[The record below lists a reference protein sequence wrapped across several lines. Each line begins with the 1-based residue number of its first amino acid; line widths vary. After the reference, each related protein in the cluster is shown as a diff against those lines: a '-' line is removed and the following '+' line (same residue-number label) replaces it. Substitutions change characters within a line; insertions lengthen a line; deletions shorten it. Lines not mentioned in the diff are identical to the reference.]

1 MNTLFLKAPQL
12 TAEIMRAHYCEH
24 DLDKILPLFHE
35 TLTWIGAGEDQICYD
50 YEMIKDFFLRTY
62 AEKAVPDCIITDEDY
77 RLVSWDEH
85 SCLVAGRCWIAT
97 KPETGY
103 VLRAHQRVTFSY
115 KLVDGEL
122 KITLIHISNPYADM
136 REGEDFPAQIGRQSY
151 EYLQRL
157 LVEKSRQ
164 IALLNSTVS
173 SGLKANWDD
182 ECYSLFYVNEGLC
195 RMLGYTEEELMAKCR
210 GRMTELVYPP
220 DLPQALADCERCFA
234 NSLTYSTEY
243 RMQRKD
249 GKLIW
254 VWDTGSKSKNEE
266 GKTVINS
273 VIVDITERRHTND
286 TIRRQKAFFQSL
298 YDTTLCALVQYDLN
312 GTFLNANAFTF
323 DVIGYTEEQFRT
335 ETGGS
340 LMSIV
345 HPCDVDT
352 VREHIE
358 RLIAD
363 LRPTV
368 YNCRIIRRDGA
379 VRWVCASA
387 NIINNM
393 DGVPVIQAAYSDV
406 TELQRVERERD
417 STYDSIPGGVAKVLI
432 GTQLSLLEANDNF
445 FQMLGT
451 DRTAYKGTLS
461 AVAPADRG
469 AIVTAFMEAAETD
482 APVDIEYRCRRFDNE
497 QTIWIHLIARFVENA
512 HGAKVYQCVFIDITK
527 QKTAQIQL
535 YRERDR
541 YRIIMENSADVIY
554 EYDRKTDTVV
564 FYETIRRGDE
574 TEIAKHVSPN
584 FSKKLY
590 DQKIAHPEDAETAM
604 RVFSGTQGGSAE
616 VRLRNLK
623 INGDYVWCLLQGQ
636 PVYENG
642 ALARVVGIIRDI
654 TENKRISQEK
664 ERLQRI
670 FDLELRRDYE
680 SICQINPSTGRYVMW
695 TPSNASYYDI
705 PTSGIFSE
713 ELAHAISRIV
723 CGEDQET
730 CLKTLSIG
738 NMLKTLEEEK
748 EGTCYYRVL
757 TPDGSLRW
765 KCARYTYFG
774 DDGSILLNVRD
785 VHDIRIAQQQE
796 ENRFRAI
803 LRETCEYIIETDVE
817 TKSYTLHLPTLINR
831 YPLEACS
838 DYGSLI
844 ARYSE
849 RYVAPEDR
857 ESFLRAVSLPEA
869 LSRMRREGGSCSIK
883 YTVNTN
889 GSPAYKT
896 WNMSLYRYDDNREYM
911 LSYILDITK
920 LVLEQ
925 QEKEREAERNRQII
939 KDALTA
945 AEQASRAKS
954 DFLSRMSHEIRTP
967 MNAVIGMTTIAA
979 ASLDN
984 RDKLTDCLGKIG
996 LSSRYLLSL
1005 INDILDMSRIES
1017 GKVSIINEEFDFRS
1031 FVEGISSLIY
1041 PQAKNKNIVFDL
1053 NIEGVVDERYRGDPL
1068 RLNQVLINILSNAL
1082 KFTPEWRS
1090 VHLSI
1095 RETRRVRDRA
1105 YLQFIVRD
1113 TGIGMEKGL
1122 LERIFEP
1129 FEQGGASISHSY
1141 GGSGLG
1147 LAISSNLISLMNG
1160 HISVSS
1166 TPGVGSEFVVELPL
1180 LTVPD
1185 NTPKQD
1191 VSLEDIRVL
1200 VVDDDLVTCEHT
1212 TLILNRIGVD
1222 AEYVTSGKAAVTRVK
1237 SALQRHTCY
1246 NIALVDWK
1254 MPDMDG
1260 VETARSIRRI
1270 VGPDTLV
1277 IIMSAYDWTEIEA
1290 RAREAGVDFFISK
1303 PIFQSVV
1310 QDVLLKATRR
1320 RQSAATLPV
1329 QKEDFAGR
1337 RILLV
1342 EDNELNMEIAKFMLE
1357 NNGIRVECAADGE
1370 EAVKKFEK
1378 AQPGYYDVI
1387 FMDIMM
1393 PNMNGWDA
1401 ARKIRSMK
1409 RTDAG
1414 TIPIIAMSANAF
1426 AEDIINSRMAG
1437 MNVHLAKPLDT
1448 EKMIAALKQCMT
1460 DNRDIKLHED
1470 L

>member
-35 TLTWIGAGEDQICYD
+35 TLTWIGAGEEQICYD
-50 YEMIKDFFLRTY
+50 YKMIKDFFIRTY

-103 VLRAHQRVTFSY
+103 VIRAHQRVTFSY

-136 REGEDFPAQIGRQSY
+136 REGEDFPEQIGRQSY

-157 LVEKSRQ
+157 LVEKTRQ

-182 ECYSLFYVNEGLC
+182 EYYSLFYVNEGLC

-220 DLPQALADCERCFA
+220 DLPQALTDCERCFA

-249 GKLIW
+249 GKFIW

-363 LRPTV
+363 RRPTV

-379 VRWVCASA
+379 VRWLCASA

-497 QTIWIHLIARFVENA
+497 RTIWIHLIARFVENA

-574 TEIAKHVSPN
+574 NEIAKHVSPN

-604 RVFSGTQGGSAE
+604 RVFSGIQGGSAE

-680 SICQINPSTGRYVMW
+680 SICQINPSTGRYVMC

-723 CGEDQET
+723 CSEDRET
-730 CLKTLSIG
+730 CLKTMSIG

-831 YPLEACS
+831 YPLADCS

-857 ESFLRAVSLPEA
+857 EAFLRAVSLPEA
-869 LSRMRREGGSCSIK
+869 LNRMRREGGSCSIK

-925 QEKEREAERNRQII
+925 QEKEREAERNRPII

-1082 KFTPEWRS
+1082 KFTPEWHS

-1113 TGIGMEKGL
+1113 TGIGMEQGL
-1122 LERIFEP
+1122 LTRIFEP

-1147 LAISSNLISLMNG
+1147 LAISSNLVSLMNG

-1342 EDNELNMEIAKFMLE
+1342 EDNEINMEIARTLLE
-1357 NNGIRVECAADGE
+1357 FRNASVDGACNGQQAVEMFRSSPPNHYDAVLMDVRMPVMDGIAATQSIRGLNRA
-1370 EAVKKFEK
+1370 
-1378 AQPGYYDVI
+1378 
-1387 FMDIMM
+1387 
-1393 PNMNGWDA
+1393 DA
-1401 ARKIRSMK
+1401 A
-1409 RTDAG
+1409 TV
-1414 TIPIIAMSANAF
+1414 PILAMTANAF
-1426 AEDIINSRMAG
+1426 AEDIEQSRKAG
-1437 MNVHLAKPLDT
+1437 MNEHLAKPIEPETLY
-1448 EKMIAALKQCMT
+1448 ARLASYF
-1460 DNRDIKLHED
+1460 R
-1470 L
+1470 

>member
-50 YEMIKDFFLRTY
+50 YETIKDFFLRTY

-136 REGEDFPAQIGRQSY
+136 QEGEDFPAQIGRQSY

-273 VIVDITERRHTND
+273 VIVDITERHHTND

-363 LRPTV
+363 RRPTV

-623 INGDYVWCLLQGQ
+623 INRDYVWCLLQGQ

-1222 AEYVTSGKAAVTRVK
+1222 AEYVTSGKAAVTRVN

-1320 RQSAATLPV
+1320 RQSADTLPV

-1342 EDNELNMEIAKFMLE
+1342 EDNEINMEIARTLLE
-1357 NNGIRVECAADGE
+1357 FRNASVDGACNGQQAVEMFRSSPQNHYDAVLMDVRMPVMDGIAATQAIRGLDRA
-1370 EAVKKFEK
+1370 
-1378 AQPGYYDVI
+1378 
-1387 FMDIMM
+1387 
-1393 PNMNGWDA
+1393 DA
-1401 ARKIRSMK
+1401 A
-1409 RTDAG
+1409 TV
-1414 TIPIIAMSANAF
+1414 PILAMTANAF
-1426 AEDIINSRMAG
+1426 AEDIERSRKAG
-1437 MNVHLAKPLDT
+1437 MNEHLAKPIEPETLY
-1448 EKMIAALKQCMT
+1448 ARLASYF
-1460 DNRDIKLHED
+1460 R
-1470 L
+1470 

>member
-50 YEMIKDFFLRTY
+50 CETIKDFFLRTY

-103 VLRAHQRVTFSY
+103 VIRAHQRVTFSY

-136 REGEDFPAQIGRQSY
+136 REGEDFPEQIGRQSY

-157 LVEKSRQ
+157 LVEKTRQ

-182 ECYSLFYVNEGLC
+182 EYYSLFYVNEGLC

-220 DLPQALADCERCFA
+220 DLPQALTDCERCFA

-249 GKLIW
+249 GKFIW

-363 LRPTV
+363 RRPTV
-368 YNCRIIRRDGA
+368 YNCRIIRRDGT
-379 VRWVCASA
+379 VRWLCASA

-497 QTIWIHLIARFVENA
+497 RTIWIHLIARFVENA

-574 TEIAKHVSPN
+574 NEIAKHVSPN

-590 DQKIAHPEDAETAM
+590 DQKIAHPEDAETVM
-604 RVFSGTQGGSAE
+604 RVFSGVQGGSAE

-623 INGDYVWCLLQGQ
+623 LNGDYVWCLLQGQ

-680 SICQINPSTGRYVMW
+680 SICQINPSTGRYVMC

-723 CGEDQET
+723 CSEDRET
-730 CLKTLSIG
+730 CLKTMSIG

-831 YPLEACS
+831 YPLADCS

-857 ESFLRAVSLPEA
+857 EAFLRAVSLPEA
-869 LSRMRREGGSCSIK
+869 LNRMRREGGSCSIK

-1082 KFTPEWRS
+1082 KFTPEWHS

-1113 TGIGMEKGL
+1113 TGIGMEKDL
-1122 LERIFEP
+1122 LTRIFEP

-1147 LAISSNLISLMNG
+1147 LAISSNLVSLMNG

-1342 EDNELNMEIAKFMLE
+1342 EDNEINMEIARTLLE
-1357 NNGIRVECAADGE
+1357 FRNASVDGACNGQQAVEMFRSSPPNHYDAVLMDVRMPVMDGIAATQSIRGLNRA
-1370 EAVKKFEK
+1370 
-1378 AQPGYYDVI
+1378 
-1387 FMDIMM
+1387 
-1393 PNMNGWDA
+1393 DA
-1401 ARKIRSMK
+1401 A
-1409 RTDAG
+1409 TV
-1414 TIPIIAMSANAF
+1414 PILAMTANAF
-1426 AEDIINSRMAG
+1426 AEDIEQSRKAG
-1437 MNVHLAKPLDT
+1437 MNEHLAKPIEPETLY
-1448 EKMIAALKQCMT
+1448 ARLASYF
-1460 DNRDIKLHED
+1460 R
-1470 L
+1470 

>member
-35 TLTWIGAGEDQICYD
+35 TLTWIGAGEEQICYD
-50 YEMIKDFFLRTY
+50 YKMIKDFFIRTY

-103 VLRAHQRVTFSY
+103 VIRAHQRVTFSY

-136 REGEDFPAQIGRQSY
+136 REGEDFPEQIGRQSY

-157 LVEKSRQ
+157 LVEKTRQ

-182 ECYSLFYVNEGLC
+182 EYYSLFYVNEGLC

-220 DLPQALADCERCFA
+220 DLPQALTDCERCFA

-249 GKLIW
+249 GKFIW

-335 ETGGS
+335 ETGGL

-363 LRPTV
+363 RRPTV

-379 VRWVCASA
+379 VRWLCASA

-497 QTIWIHLIARFVENA
+497 RTIWIHLIARFVENA

-574 TEIAKHVSPN
+574 NEIAKHVSPN

-590 DQKIAHPEDAETAM
+590 DQKIAHPEDAETVM
-604 RVFSGTQGGSAE
+604 RVFSGVQGGSAE

-623 INGDYVWCLLQGQ
+623 LNGDYVWCLLQGQ

-680 SICQINPSTGRYVMW
+680 SICQINPSTGRYVMC

-723 CGEDQET
+723 CSEDRET
-730 CLKTLSIG
+730 CLKTMSIG

-831 YPLEACS
+831 YPLADCS

-857 ESFLRAVSLPEA
+857 EAFLRAVSLPEA
-869 LSRMRREGGSCSIK
+869 LNRMRREGGSCSIK

-1082 KFTPEWRS
+1082 KFTPEWHS

-1105 YLQFIVRD
+1105 YLQFVVRD

-1122 LERIFEP
+1122 LTRIFEP

-1147 LAISSNLISLMNG
+1147 LAISSNLVSLMNG

-1342 EDNELNMEIAKFMLE
+1342 EDNEINMEIARTLLE
-1357 NNGIRVECAADGE
+1357 FRNASVDGACNGQQAVEMFRSSPPNHYDAVLMDVRMPVMDGIAATQAIRGLNRA
-1370 EAVKKFEK
+1370 
-1378 AQPGYYDVI
+1378 
-1387 FMDIMM
+1387 
-1393 PNMNGWDA
+1393 DA
-1401 ARKIRSMK
+1401 A
-1409 RTDAG
+1409 TV
-1414 TIPIIAMSANAF
+1414 PILAMTANAF
-1426 AEDIINSRMAG
+1426 AEDIEQSRKAG
-1437 MNVHLAKPLDT
+1437 MNEHLAKPIEPETLY
-1448 EKMIAALKQCMT
+1448 ARLASYF
-1460 DNRDIKLHED
+1460 R
-1470 L
+1470 

>member
-35 TLTWIGAGEDQICYD
+35 TLTWIGAGEEQICYD
-50 YEMIKDFFLRTY
+50 YKMIKDFFIRTY

-103 VLRAHQRVTFSY
+103 VIRAHQRVTFSY

-136 REGEDFPAQIGRQSY
+136 REGEDFPEQIGRQSY

-157 LVEKSRQ
+157 LVEKTRQ

-182 ECYSLFYVNEGLC
+182 EYYSLFYVNEGLC

-220 DLPQALADCERCFA
+220 DLPQALTDCERCFA

-249 GKLIW
+249 GKFIW

-363 LRPTV
+363 RRPTV
-368 YNCRIIRRDGA
+368 YNCRIIRRDGT
-379 VRWVCASA
+379 VRWLCASA

-497 QTIWIHLIARFVENA
+497 RTIWIHLIARFVENA

-574 TEIAKHVSPN
+574 NEIAKHVSPN

-590 DQKIAHPEDAETAM
+590 DQKIAHPEDAETVM
-604 RVFSGTQGGSAE
+604 RVFSGVQGGSAE

-623 INGDYVWCLLQGQ
+623 LNGDYVWCLLQGQ

-680 SICQINPSTGRYVMW
+680 SICQINPSTGRYVMC

-723 CGEDQET
+723 CSEDRET
-730 CLKTLSIG
+730 CLKTMSIG

-831 YPLEACS
+831 YPLADCS

-857 ESFLRAVSLPEA
+857 EAFLRAVSLPEA
-869 LSRMRREGGSCSIK
+869 LNRMRREGGSCSIK

-1068 RLNQVLINILSNAL
+1068 RLNQVLINSLSNAL
-1082 KFTPEWRS
+1082 KFTPEWHS

-1122 LERIFEP
+1122 LTRIFEP

-1147 LAISSNLISLMNG
+1147 LAISSNLVSLMNG

-1342 EDNELNMEIAKFMLE
+1342 EDNEINMEIARTLLE
-1357 NNGIRVECAADGE
+1357 FRNASVDGACNGQQAVEMFRSSPPNHYDAVLMDVRMPVMDGIAATQSIRGLNRA
-1370 EAVKKFEK
+1370 
-1378 AQPGYYDVI
+1378 
-1387 FMDIMM
+1387 
-1393 PNMNGWDA
+1393 DA
-1401 ARKIRSMK
+1401 A
-1409 RTDAG
+1409 TV
-1414 TIPIIAMSANAF
+1414 PILAMTANAF
-1426 AEDIINSRMAG
+1426 AEDIEQSRKAG
-1437 MNVHLAKPLDT
+1437 MNEHLAKPIEPETLY
-1448 EKMIAALKQCMT
+1448 ARLASYF
-1460 DNRDIKLHED
+1460 R
-1470 L
+1470 

>member
-50 YEMIKDFFLRTY
+50 YETIKDFFLRTY

-136 REGEDFPAQIGRQSY
+136 QEGEDFPAQIGRQSY

-363 LRPTV
+363 RRPTV

-604 RVFSGTQGGSAE
+604 QVFSGIQGGSAE

-1320 RQSAATLPV
+1320 RQSADTLPV

-1342 EDNELNMEIAKFMLE
+1342 EDNEINMEIARTLLE
-1357 NNGIRVECAADGE
+1357 FRNASVDGACNGQQAVEMFRSSPQNHYDAVLMDVRMPVMDGIAATQAIRGLDRA
-1370 EAVKKFEK
+1370 
-1378 AQPGYYDVI
+1378 
-1387 FMDIMM
+1387 
-1393 PNMNGWDA
+1393 DA
-1401 ARKIRSMK
+1401 A
-1409 RTDAG
+1409 TV
-1414 TIPIIAMSANAF
+1414 PILAMTANAF
-1426 AEDIINSRMAG
+1426 AEDIERSRKAG
-1437 MNVHLAKPLDT
+1437 MNEHLAKPIEPETLY
-1448 EKMIAALKQCMT
+1448 ARLASYF
-1460 DNRDIKLHED
+1460 R
-1470 L
+1470 

>member
-35 TLTWIGAGEDQICYD
+35 TLTWIGAGEEQICYD
-50 YEMIKDFFLRTY
+50 YKMIKDFFIRTY

-103 VLRAHQRVTFSY
+103 VIRAHQRVTFSY

-136 REGEDFPAQIGRQSY
+136 REGEDFPEQIGRQSY

-157 LVEKSRQ
+157 LVEKTRQ

-182 ECYSLFYVNEGLC
+182 EYYSLFYVNEGLC

-220 DLPQALADCERCFA
+220 DLPQALTDCERCFA

-249 GKLIW
+249 GKFIW

-363 LRPTV
+363 RRPTV
-368 YNCRIIRRDGA
+368 YNCRIIRRDGT
-379 VRWVCASA
+379 VRWLCASA

-497 QTIWIHLIARFVENA
+497 RTIWIHLIARFVENA

-574 TEIAKHVSPN
+574 NEIAKHVSPN

-590 DQKIAHPEDAETAM
+590 DQKIAHPEDAETVM
-604 RVFSGTQGGSAE
+604 RVFSGVQGGSAE

-623 INGDYVWCLLQGQ
+623 LNGDYVWCLLQGQ

-680 SICQINPSTGRYVMW
+680 SICQINPSTGRYVMC

-713 ELAHAISRIV
+713 ELEHAISRIV
-723 CGEDQET
+723 CSEDRET
-730 CLKTLSIG
+730 CLKTMSIG

-831 YPLEACS
+831 YPLADCS

-857 ESFLRAVSLPEA
+857 EAFLRAVSLPEA
-869 LSRMRREGGSCSIK
+869 LNRMRREGGSCSIK

-1122 LERIFEP
+1122 LTRIFEP

-1342 EDNELNMEIAKFMLE
+1342 EDNEINMEIARTLLE
-1357 NNGIRVECAADGE
+1357 FRNASVDGACNGQQAVEMFRSSPPNHYDAVLMDVRMPVMDGIAATQAIRGLNRA
-1370 EAVKKFEK
+1370 
-1378 AQPGYYDVI
+1378 
-1387 FMDIMM
+1387 
-1393 PNMNGWDA
+1393 DA
-1401 ARKIRSMK
+1401 A
-1409 RTDAG
+1409 TV
-1414 TIPIIAMSANAF
+1414 PILAMTANAF
-1426 AEDIINSRMAG
+1426 AEDIEQSRKAG
-1437 MNVHLAKPLDT
+1437 MNEHLAKPIEPETLY
-1448 EKMIAALKQCMT
+1448 ARLASYF
-1460 DNRDIKLHED
+1460 R
-1470 L
+1470 

>member
-50 YEMIKDFFLRTY
+50 CETIKDFFLRTY

-103 VLRAHQRVTFSY
+103 VIRAHQRVTFSY

-136 REGEDFPAQIGRQSY
+136 REGEDFPEQIGRQSY

-157 LVEKSRQ
+157 LVEKTRQ

-182 ECYSLFYVNEGLC
+182 EYYSLFYVNEGLC

-220 DLPQALADCERCFA
+220 DLPQALTDCERCFA

-335 ETGGS
+335 ETGGL

-363 LRPTV
+363 RRPTV

-379 VRWVCASA
+379 VRWLCASA

-497 QTIWIHLIARFVENA
+497 RTIWIHLIARFVENA

-574 TEIAKHVSPN
+574 NEIAKHVSPN

-590 DQKIAHPEDAETAM
+590 DQKIAHPEDAETVM
-604 RVFSGTQGGSAE
+604 RVFSGVQGGSAE

-623 INGDYVWCLLQGQ
+623 LNGDYVWCLLQGQ

-680 SICQINPSTGRYVMW
+680 SICQINPSTGRYVMC

-723 CGEDQET
+723 CSEDRET
-730 CLKTLSIG
+730 CLKTMSIG

-831 YPLEACS
+831 YPLADCS

-857 ESFLRAVSLPEA
+857 EAFLRAVSLPEA
-869 LSRMRREGGSCSIK
+869 LNRMRREGGSCSIK

-1113 TGIGMEKGL
+1113 TGIGMETGL

-1320 RQSAATLPV
+1320 RQSADTLPV

-1342 EDNELNMEIAKFMLE
+1342 EDNEINMEIARTLLE
-1357 NNGIRVECAADGE
+1357 FRNASVDGACNGQQAVEMFRSSPQNHYDAVLMDVRMPVMDGIAATQAIRGLDRA
-1370 EAVKKFEK
+1370 
-1378 AQPGYYDVI
+1378 
-1387 FMDIMM
+1387 
-1393 PNMNGWDA
+1393 DA
-1401 ARKIRSMK
+1401 A
-1409 RTDAG
+1409 TV
-1414 TIPIIAMSANAF
+1414 PILAMTANAF
-1426 AEDIINSRMAG
+1426 AEDIERSRKAG
-1437 MNVHLAKPLDT
+1437 MNEHLAKPIEPETLY
-1448 EKMIAALKQCMT
+1448 ARLASYF
-1460 DNRDIKLHED
+1460 R
-1470 L
+1470 

>member
-35 TLTWIGAGEDQICYD
+35 TLTWIGAGEEQICYD
-50 YEMIKDFFLRTY
+50 YKMIKDFFIRTY

-103 VLRAHQRVTFSY
+103 VIRAHQRVTFSY

-136 REGEDFPAQIGRQSY
+136 REGEDFPEQIGRQSY

-157 LVEKSRQ
+157 LVEKTRQ

-182 ECYSLFYVNEGLC
+182 EYYSLFYVNEGLC

-220 DLPQALADCERCFA
+220 DLPQALTDCERCFA

-249 GKLIW
+249 GKFIW

-363 LRPTV
+363 RRPTV
-368 YNCRIIRRDGA
+368 YNCRIIRRDGT
-379 VRWVCASA
+379 VRWLCASA

-461 AVAPADRG
+461 AVAPVDRG

-497 QTIWIHLIARFVENA
+497 RTIWIHLIARFVENA

-574 TEIAKHVSPN
+574 NEIAKHVSPN

-590 DQKIAHPEDAETAM
+590 DQKIAHPEDAETVM
-604 RVFSGTQGGSAE
+604 RVFSGVQGGSAE

-623 INGDYVWCLLQGQ
+623 LNGDYVWCLLQGQ

-680 SICQINPSTGRYVMW
+680 SICQINPSTGRYVMC

-723 CGEDQET
+723 CSEDRET
-730 CLKTLSIG
+730 CLKTMSIG

-831 YPLEACS
+831 YPLADCS

-857 ESFLRAVSLPEA
+857 EAFLRAVSLPEA
-869 LSRMRREGGSCSIK
+869 LNRMRREGGSCSIK

-1082 KFTPEWRS
+1082 KFTPEWHS

-1122 LERIFEP
+1122 LTRIFEP

-1147 LAISSNLISLMNG
+1147 LAISSNLVSLMNG

-1342 EDNELNMEIAKFMLE
+1342 EDNEINMEIARTLLE
-1357 NNGIRVECAADGE
+1357 FRNASVDGACNGQQAVEMFRSSPPNHYDAVLMDVRMPVMDGIAATQAIRGLNRA
-1370 EAVKKFEK
+1370 
-1378 AQPGYYDVI
+1378 
-1387 FMDIMM
+1387 
-1393 PNMNGWDA
+1393 DA
-1401 ARKIRSMK
+1401 A
-1409 RTDAG
+1409 TV
-1414 TIPIIAMSANAF
+1414 PILAMTANAF
-1426 AEDIINSRMAG
+1426 AEDIEQSRKAG
-1437 MNVHLAKPLDT
+1437 MNEHLAKPIEPETLYARLT
-1448 EKMIAALKQCMT
+1448 SYF
-1460 DNRDIKLHED
+1460 R
-1470 L
+1470 